1 MDNSIIVQE
10 RKQRAIDAAC
20 FPVEK
25 VRLEGERFG
34 IMNRQTGRVIS
45 EVSNRYTLVPNEK
58 VFRPFVEKFGIDSL
72 KVFLTYGGA
81 KYYYAAFN
89 TGRQFDLG
97 LPGAPDLIDE
107 RLIVQN
113 SYNKTKAFSFMFGAF
128 RHVCTNGL
136 YSGQAV
142 IAYKKIHVGE
152 IPVDEMV
159 NAVFDH
165 YQSNNFDS
173 WRKFRNT
180 PLSRDQEVGLINSFE
195 PFEVKK
201 DEANSAYFDYNSN
214 KQINN
219 RIKDRAVYLID
230 KPESVDNQRNA
241 WGLYNQINRAIAAVV
256 DSRSQISKV
265 ILGNKNAESFLSGK
279 LNLN

>member
-1 MDNSIIVQE
+1 MDNSIMQE

-25 VRLEGERFG
+25 VRLGGETFG
-34 IMNRQTGRVIS
+34 IMNSRTGRIIS

-58 VFRPFVEKFGIDSL
+58 VFRPFVEKFGVDNL
-72 KVFLTYGGA
+72 KVFWTYGGK

-89 TGRQFDLG
+89 TGRQFEFG
-97 LPGAPDLIDE
+97 IPGASDLIDE

-159 NAVFDH
+159 KAVFDH
-165 YQSNNFDS
+165 YQSNNFDL
-173 WRKFRNT
+173 WRKFLNT

-201 DEANSAYFDYNSN
+201 EDANSAYFDYNSN

-219 RIKDRAVYLID
+219 RIKDRAVFLID

-241 WGLYNQINRAIAAVV
+241 WGLYNQINRAIAAEVYG
-256 DSRSQISKV
+256 SSQVSKL
-265 ILGNKNAESFLSGK
+265 ILGNKNAEGYLSGK
-279 LNLN
+279 LSLN